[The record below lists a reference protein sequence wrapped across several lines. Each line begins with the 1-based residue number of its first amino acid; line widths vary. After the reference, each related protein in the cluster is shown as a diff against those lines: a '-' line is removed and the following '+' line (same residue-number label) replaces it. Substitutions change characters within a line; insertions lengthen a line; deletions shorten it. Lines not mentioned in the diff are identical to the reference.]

1 MIENGAE
8 INGHRIT
15 TELGRGGMGVVYKA
29 YDKTL
34 KRDAVIKMLLP
45 EQATETNK
53 KRFLREAAAIA
64 RCGHPG
70 IIKIYSYG
78 DHGGLPYFA
87 MEFVDGKPLASFLE
101 LARTIKNSDDLEEL
115 KRYGY
120 IQPPSP
126 GDEDLPYFLRPLSAS
141 PLADGDYENHA
152 AALIAGVADALYEAH
167 SLGILH
173 RDIKPSNILLSKI
186 GLPKLA
192 DFGLAKMAD
201 SGDITTGQP
210 RLGTLKYMAPE
221 IFSGAEGGRAAD
233 IYALGTVFYELLTLV
248 HPFETDN
255 TAAFIKAVMQNKCP
269 APFKLNKAISAAL
282 GLVIMKCLEKDP
294 ARRYGDARELADA
307 IRLAARPKG
316 LKTQFFAGIRGLL
329 RPAQK
334 PAEPKESGAA
344 PLPAAQSARSEAA
357 RLVSEAALA
366 YFTDFSVDQAHN
378 LVFDAL
384 KLDPHSVDACAM
396 LIVLAPHMG
405 ETSALRKA
413 GASMRQAAKSGTDE
427 ATRLYAGLLAEKLGG
442 TRDWLRKMEHYLG
455 GDMDD
460 PALLAICAWARM
472 GAGDFG
478 KAREYAARISR
489 AVPGGSLF
497 NWFVDAYHNAW
508 LGRRA
513 EWQELTAEE
522 IKHHPGN
529 VMLRVALIEGLIEA
543 GKLGEAEKALDEA
556 AGLAKNNEFI
566 LIFRAELAIMRKEY
580 RTACVELRKAIGGG
594 QDDLIA
600 RDYYRLNK
608 IYSLRGDRKEALRH
622 LVIARNLA
630 PEMNFKSNEELAAL
644 VEGSVDYRPAFEN
657 LPPECLELNFR
668 MGRRALLDNLFSAG
682 KNPGIPFSTVYI
694 FDKDSAPRAVRAWLF
709 FNETR
714 QNAPKAKKIFLP
726 ALPLSSFVDSHGG
739 VLMTE
744 FARTQAEYGR
754 YQAAVTFAAPLKSL
768 SPGSAEAQLNI
779 EGLWKERQ
787 GGVVDLHLDETNHRP
802 GHRCHILALPA
813 DSEIIELSARAD
825 EELKRGGFRFLVYS
839 RFLFDG
845 EHFRLA
851 AKFRHKQPG

>member
-1 MIENGAE
+1 MNNGDE
-8 INGHRIT
+8 IGGHKIT
-15 TELGRGGMGVVYKA
+15 GELGRGGMGVVYKA

-34 KRDAVIKMLLP
+34 KRDAAIKMLLP
-45 EQATETNK
+45 EQSTETNK

-101 LARTIKNSDDLEEL
+101 LARAIKNSGNLEEL
-115 KRYGY
+115 KAYGY
-120 IQPPSP
+120 LQPPSP
-126 GDEDLPYFLRPLSAS
+126 GDEDLPYFLRPLTAS
-141 PLADGDYENHA
+141 PLSDGDYENHT

-173 RDIKPSNILLSKI
+173 RDIKPSNILISKV
-186 GLPKLA
+186 GLAKLA
-192 DFGLAKMAD
+192 DFGLAKMGD

-221 IFSGAEGGRAAD
+221 LFSSSEGGPASD
-233 IYALGTVFYELLTLV
+233 IYALGTVFYELLTLS

-255 TAAFIKAVMQNKCP
+255 TAAFIKAVTQGRCP
-269 APFKLNKAISAAL
+269 PPSKLNRSVSVPL
-282 GLVIMKCLEKDP
+282 SLVIMKCLEKAP

-329 RPAQK
+329 SPVERPRPSADATGK
-334 PAEPKESGAA
+334 
-344 PLPAAQSARSEAA
+344 LPPVSENARQEAA
-357 RLVSEAALA
+357 RLAGEAALA
-366 YFTDFSVDQAHN
+366 YFTDFSVAQAHN

-384 KLDPHSVDACAM
+384 KLDPLSVDACAL

-413 GASMRQAAKSGTDE
+413 GASMRQVAKSGTDE
-427 ATRLYAGLLAEKLGG
+427 AARLYAGLLAENLGG

-455 GDMDD
+455 GDTDD
-460 PALLAICAWARM
+460 PALLAICARARL
-472 GAGDFG
+472 GTGDYG
-478 KAREYAARISR
+478 KARDYAARLSR
-489 AVPGGSLF
+489 AIPGGSLF
-497 NWFVDAYHNAW
+497 PWFVDAYHSAW
-508 LGRRA
+508 LGRFA
-513 EWQELTAEE
+513 QWEQITAEA

-529 VMLRVALIEGLIEA
+529 IMLQIALIEGLIEA
-543 GKLGEAEKALDEA
+543 GKLGEAEKALNEA
-556 AGLAKNNEFI
+556 AGLAKNNEYI
-566 LIFRAELAIMRKEY
+566 LFFRAELAIMRKEY
-580 RTACVELRKAIGGG
+580 KTACVELRKAIGGG

-630 PEMNFKSNEELAAL
+630 PEMNFKTNEELAAL

-668 MGRRALLDNLFSAG
+668 LGSRALLDNLFSAA
-682 KNPGIPFSTVYI
+682 KNPGLSFSTVYI
-694 FDKDSAPRAVRAWLF
+694 FDKDSGPRAVRAWLF

-714 QNAPKAKKIFLP
+714 QNSPKAKKIFLP
-726 ALPLSSFVDSHGG
+726 ALPLSSFVDAHGG

-744 FARTQAEYGR
+744 FTRTQADYGR

-787 GGVVDLHLDETNHRP
+787 GGVLDLRLDEVSHRP
-802 GHRCHILALPA
+802 GHRCHILALPE
-813 DSEIIELSARAD
+813 DSEIIELSARAGR
-825 EELKRGGFRFLVYS
+825 ELKRGRWRFLIYS
-839 RFLFDG
+839 GFSFDG
-845 EHFRLA
+845 EHFRLT
-851 AKFRHKQPG
+851 AKFRHKHA